1 MPSETALQI
10 IEEQEEAA
18 ELLQRS
24 FGLSYHRAMI
34 EVLSFQHGESGGTE
48 TTLCLECKDEIDI
61 EEAIEG
67 HCACCAHQIAY
78 ANAY

>member
-10 IEEQEEAA
+10 IGGREGAA
-18 ELLQRS
+18 ESLPR
-24 FGLSYHRAMI
+24 
-34 EVLSFQHGESGGTE
+34 SGGIE